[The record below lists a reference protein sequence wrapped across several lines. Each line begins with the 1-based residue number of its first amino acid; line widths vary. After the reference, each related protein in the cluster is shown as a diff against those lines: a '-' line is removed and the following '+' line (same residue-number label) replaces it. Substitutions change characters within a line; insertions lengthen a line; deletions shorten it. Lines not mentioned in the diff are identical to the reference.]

1 VSAPVEPP
9 RAPRRWVPAMPQ
21 RVVGPFTEGNLLRW
35 VIGTGLGAFALGYLV
50 ITLLFFPSFGRSV
63 IVTVPDLRGKPL
75 REAERTLDRLGLEL
89 GRGGTLANPRI
100 RAGAVLVQS
109 PLPGQEVTRGA
120 EIRVVLSAGPER
132 HAVPPIAGLT
142 LREARTL
149 LERFGFSVKVQQM
162 VSDRDEGTFL
172 GMRPRAGTV
181 AVVPSVVTIT
191 VSAGPPKFPVPSV
204 VALPLGE
211 AETRLRAAGFRLGN
225 VSYDPGSAEALG
237 GVASQRPA
245 AGDSLRRGGA
255 VNVTVSGSDPNP
267 PPPVVDEPAAPD
279 SAAAPD
285 PDEPQAPPPQEFPP
299 APPPAKR

>member
-1 VSAPVEPP
+1 MSAPVEPP

>member
-1 VSAPVEPP
+1 VTPPP
-9 RAPRRWVPAMPQ
+9 RAPRRWVPAIPN
-21 RVVGPFTEGNLLRW
+21 RVAGPFTEGNLLRW

-50 ITLLFFPSFGRSV
+50 ITLLFFPSFGRSA

-132 HAVPPIAGLT
+132 HPVPPIAGLT

-149 LERFGFSVKVQQM
+149 LERFGFSVKVQRM
-162 VSDRDEGTFL
+162 VSDREEGTFL

-191 VSAGPPKFPVPSV
+191 LSAGPPKLPVPSV
-204 VALPLGE
+204 LTLPVGE
-211 AETRLRAAGFRLGN
+211 AVERLRAAGFRLGN
-225 VSYDPGSAEALG
+225 VSYDPASTEALG
-237 GVASQRPA
+237 GIASQRPA
-245 AGDSLRRGGA
+245 AGDTLRRGGA

-267 PPPVVDEPAAPD
+267 PPPVTEEPVVPD
-279 SAAAPD
+279 SSAPA
-285 PDEPQAPPPQEFPP
+285 PNPEEPQPPPPQEFPP
-299 APPPAKR
+299 APPPSAKR

>member
-1 VSAPVEPP
+1 MSAPVKPP
-9 RAPRRWVPAMPQ
+9 RAPRRWVPAIPE

-35 VIGTGLGAFALGYLV
+35 VIGVGLGAFALGYLV
-50 ITLLFFPSFGRSV
+50 ITLLFFPSFGRSA

-75 REAERTLDRLGLEL
+75 REAERTLHRLGLEL
-89 GRGGTLANPRI
+89 GRGGSLANPRI

-109 PLPGQEVTRGA
+109 PLLGQEVTRGA

-132 HAVPPIAGLT
+132 HPVPPIAGLS

-149 LERFGFSVKVQQM
+149 LERFGFTVRVQRM
-162 VSDRDEGTFL
+162 VSDREEGTYL

-191 VSAGPPKFPVPSV
+191 LSAGPPKIPVPSV
-204 VALPLGE
+204 VSLPLGE
-211 AETRLRAAGFRLGN
+211 AETQLRAAGFRLGN
-225 VSYDPGSAEALG
+225 VSYDPSSAEALG
-237 GVASQRPA
+237 GIASQRPA

-267 PPPVVDEPAAPD
+267 PPPPSEDPVVPD
-279 SAAAPD
+279 STAPD
-285 PDEPQAPPPQEFPP
+285 PDEPQPPPPQEFPP
-299 APPPAKR
+299 APPPSGKR

>member
-1 VSAPVEPP
+1 MSAPVKPP
-9 RAPRRWVPAMPQ
+9 RAPRRWVPAIPE
-21 RVVGPFTEGNLLRW
+21 RVTGPFTEGNLLRW

-50 ITLLFFPSFGRSV
+50 ITLLFFPGFGRSA

-89 GRGGTLANPRI
+89 GRGGSLANPRI

-132 HAVPPIAGLT
+132 HPVPPIAGLT

-149 LERFGFSVKVQQM
+149 LERFGFSVKVQRM
-162 VSDRDEGTFL
+162 VADREEGTFL

-191 VSAGPPKFPVPSV
+191 LSAGPPKFPVPSV

-211 AETRLRAAGFRLGN
+211 AEERLRAAGFRLGN
-225 VSYDPGSAEALG
+225 VSYDPESAEALG

-255 VNVTVSGSDPNP
+255 VNVTVSGTDPNP
-267 PPPVVDEPAAPD
+267 PPPVVEEPAAPD
-279 SAAAPD
+279 SAATPAPE
-285 PDEPQAPPPQEFPP
+285 EPQAPPPQEFPP